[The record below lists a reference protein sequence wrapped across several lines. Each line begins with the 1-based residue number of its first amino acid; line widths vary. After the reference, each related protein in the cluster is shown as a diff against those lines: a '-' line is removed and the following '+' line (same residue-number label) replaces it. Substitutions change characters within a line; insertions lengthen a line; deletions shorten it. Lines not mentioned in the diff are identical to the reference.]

1 VAKPVLVT
9 CGPSRLYFRGL
20 ARASGDCHFL
30 LQSQYGIATK
40 PVLVTCGPS
49 RPNFRGVARAYEDC
63 VFLLPSEYGVTRKPV
78 LVTGGP
84 YNPYFQSVGKGV
96 WGGSLPITIPIWNSG
111 KPVYVTFGLS
121 RPYFRTAARR
131 PPCQKPLKAQTLAP
145 RCACHPATGLRTA
158 HPAPVQDSS
167 AVSRQQS
174 RHKPLQ
180 ALTAA
185 RRRTTHRPQAMP
197 AARYTI

>member
-1 VAKPVLVT
+1 MAS
-9 CGPSRLYFRGL
+9 CGRSSPY
-20 ARASGDCHFL
+20 
-30 LQSQYGIATK
+30 
-40 PVLVTCGPS
+40 
-49 RPNFRGVARAYEDC
+49 FRGVAWAYEDC
-63 VFLLPSEYGVTRKPV
+63 VFLLPSQYGVTRKLV

-84 YNPYFQSVGKGV
+84 SNPYFQGFGKVV

-121 RPYFRTAARR
+121 RPYFRTAARC
-131 PPCQKPLKAQTLAP
+131 PPYQKPLKAQTLAP

-158 HPAPVQDSS
+158 NPAPVQDSS